1 MVPPR
6 NLNTH
11 ARLSPDDRVLLAVRV
26 LERSIERLDRDD
38 PVAGDALAHELLA
51 FLLGPRGRGV
61 VPRVTGVVAC
71 LLARGTPVRPPA
83 SRYA

>member
-1 MVPPR
+1 MQ
-6 NLNTH
+6 H
-11 ARLSPDDRVLLAVRV
+11 SPDDRLLRAVRV
-26 LERSIERLDRDD
+26 LEQSIERLDRDD
-38 PVAGDALAHELLA
+38 PGAGDALAHELLA

-71 LLARGTPVRPPA
+71 LLARSSPVHPRA